1 MNTIELRIP
10 PLELAAIAFAKA
22 WHKSGIECKH
32 QDELNAAEIGLITH
46 IDGPI
51 RWCEC
56 HFPAEHEPEAEGY
69 SEIDHPVGQVRVC
82 CYAADPDDNVTIILP
97 IEVAL

>member
-22 WHKSGIECKH
+22 WRKSGIECKH
-32 QDELNAAEIGLITH
+32 QEELDAAEIELIAQL
-46 IDGPI
+46 DLPI

-56 HFPAEHEPEAEGY
+56 HFPAEYEPEAEGY
-69 SEIDHPVGQVRVC
+69 SEIDNPVGQVRVC
-82 CYAADPDDNVTIILP
+82 CYAADNDDSVTIILP
-97 IEVAL
+97 IEVVL

>member
-1 MNTIELRIP
+1 LV
-10 PLELAAIAFAKA
+10 AAIVFAKA

-32 QDELNAAEIGLITH
+32 PKEQDTAEVYLIALL
-46 IDGPI
+46 DRPI

-82 CYAADPDDNVTIILP
+82 CYAADNDDSVTIVLP
-97 IEVAL
+97 IEVVL